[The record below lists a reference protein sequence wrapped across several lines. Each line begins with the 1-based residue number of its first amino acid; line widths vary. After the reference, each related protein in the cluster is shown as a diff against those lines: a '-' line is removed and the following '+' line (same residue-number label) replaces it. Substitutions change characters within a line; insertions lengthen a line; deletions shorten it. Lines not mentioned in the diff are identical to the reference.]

1 MMLAIFKHNIQAN
14 SHWKATSLKELWI
27 KQVLTNTVSI
37 GQSQYMH
44 HSDIIVITLL
54 DSSYF
59 NVSDFSN
66 SVK

>member
-1 MMLAIFKHNIQAN
+1 MLAIFKHNIQAN
-14 SHWKATSLKELWI
+14 LHWKAMSFKELWL
-27 KQVLTNTVSI
+27 KQVLTNTVSLA
-37 GQSQYMH
+37 QSRYMH